1 SAVTTGT
8 HITPTYDAASETL
21 TLSGLDT
28 LADYQQVLRTVAF
41 SSSSNDPDDSGAHP
55 DRTISYTV
63 ANPAVADGALP
74 YQFFGFPSGI
84 SFSFGVDQVP
94 TTGGIAGTATDFD
107 VAALATTLQGNANN
121 YAIRYTG
128 LLNIGTGGTYTFST
142 TSDDGSALYIDG
154 VKVVNNDFFQGA
166 TQRSG
171 TVTLGA

>member
-1 SAVTTGT
+1 SYLENAPGTPLSPNATIADPDTHNLVGMTVKVSAGTFANDGDTLSAVTTGT

-63 ANPAVADGALP
+63 ANPAVADGALH

-107 VAALATTLQGNANN
+107 VAALATTLQ
-121 YAIRYTG
+121 
-128 LLNIGTGGTYTFST
+128 
-142 TSDDGSALYIDG
+142 
-154 VKVVNNDFFQGA
+154 
-166 TQRSG
+166 
-171 TVTLGA
+171 